1 MVLDKTALSVGLALS
16 LSYLAGCS
24 NSTSTDAG
32 MGGSGGGGANDTE
45 LLGSVFK
52 GPIDNATIQIT
63 DAAGNVLANGGS
75 TNGVFDIKNVPLGD
89 GMVFIRSLGGSYTD
103 EATGETVTAG
113 SDQGLMAAFT
123 ADELRQIIANRQ
135 YIAMTPETTL
145 IATIAKQ
152 KLAAGATPADA
163 IEAAV
168 ALVSK
173 QLIEGTNP
181 ASMVP
186 GDEPL
191 RIGNLSTA
199 LPKDQKEALA
209 RNRAISFSYEA
220 QSLNLK
226 PVDALKLIRL
236 RGEDLADGKL
246 DGVANGNRVTLRD
259 KDDREVD
266 LSRRDQRASFGLAR
280 SRLFNNTIQRLG
292 RGELSDAEKA
302 ELEKLGFDTESVE
315 RFNQGN
321 KQAEANTA
329 NNLAATNLPD
339 FNRLPVMTDEDGNP
353 DDAAATYTLT
363 ATPNVNVTVKV
374 PGDSW
379 TTPMMRYNGS
389 PAPLVIK
396 ANRGDAMTLKL
407 VNNLDADT
415 TIHWHGFKI
424 PGDQDGGPDFPVAP
438 GDEKTY
444 SFTLKQPAAS
454 LWFHPHPDMQT
465 GEQVYRGLAG
475 VFLIEDQIS
484 RQLEAEHK
492 LPSGEYDIPVLVQDR
507 RFKPEVNGVR
517 ELAYKTMEMDSDG
530 MLGNDV
536 LVNGNALPKLEVS
549 TRQYRFRIYNT
560 SNARS
565 YDFALHDGS
574 EFTIVGTDGGLL
586 PTPVKTDHILLGAA
600 ERAEIVIDFGKYNV
614 GDKIMLIS
622 RAFNGS
628 PMMGMM
634 GGMNGGGSGMGDGD
648 MNGGGSGMGDDG
660 MSGSGSGMGDGGMN
674 GGGSGMGDGDM
685 SGSGSGMG
693 GRMADNMNL
702 AGANGANPMGGAMM
716 NGMRMDIMRFDVT
729 SQASDD
735 VTLYSAL
742 PANAE
747 INSQRLKASDA
758 SKTRNFVMSMAM
770 GNMGGGSMGQNG
782 GAMGPGNMGSGG
794 MGGMTFVIN
803 GKSFDMNRID
813 ELIKLSEGNTEI
825 WSIQNMSP
833 MAHPFHAH
841 AIQWQILDRN
851 GIPASG
857 VDLGW
862 KDTVLVQ
869 PGETVRFIGR
879 FDPQVNSG
887 NYMYHCHILEHED
900 AGMMGFFRIE
910 P

>member
-1 MVLDKTALSVGLALS
+1 MLIRKTALSIGLALS
-16 LSYLAGCS
+16 LGYLAGCG
-24 NSTSTDAG
+24 NSTSADAG
-32 MGGSGGGGANDTE
+32 DGGGGDSAGGAT
-45 LLGSVFK
+45 LLGSIFK
-52 GPIDNATIQIT
+52 GPVNGAAIQIT
-63 DAAGNVLANGGS
+63 DAAGNVLASGGS
-75 TNGVFDIKNVPLGD
+75 KDGVFDIRNVSLGD
-89 GMVFIRSLGGSYTD
+89 GMVFIQSLGGSYTD
-103 EATGETVTAG
+103 EATGEVVTAG

-123 ADELRQIIANRQ
+123 ADELRQIIANGQ

-145 IATIAKQ
+145 IAAIAKE
-152 KLAAGATPADA
+152 KIADGAKPATAISDA
-163 IEAAV
+163 IAV
-168 ALVSK
+168 VSRE
-173 QLIEGTNP
+173 LISGTNP
-181 ASMVP
+181 AAAVP

-226 PVDALKLIRL
+226 PADALELIR
-236 RGEDLADGKL
+236 RQGEDLSDGKL
-246 DGVANGNRVTLRD
+246 DGLAKGNPVKLRD

-266 LSRRDQRASFGLAR
+266 LSQRDQKTAFGLAR
-280 SRLFNNTIQRLG
+280 SRLFNNTIQRLS
-292 RGELSDAEKA
+292 RGELSDSEKA

-321 KQAEANTA
+321 KAAEANTA
-329 NNLAATNLPD
+329 KNLAATNLPD
-339 FNRLPVMTDEDGNP
+339 FNRLPVMADEDGNP
-353 DDAAATYTLT
+353 DDAAGTYTLA
-363 ATPNVNVTVKV
+363 ATPNVDVTVKV

-379 TTPMMRYNGS
+379 VTPMLRYNAS

-396 ANRGDAMTLKL
+396 AKRGDAMTLKL

-424 PGDQDGGPDFPVAP
+424 PGDQDGGPDLPVAP
-438 GDEKTY
+438 GAEKTY
-444 SFTLKQPAAS
+444 RFTIRQPAAS

-465 GEQVYRGLAG
+465 GEQVYGGLAG
-475 VFLIEDQIS
+475 VFLVEDDIS
-484 RQLEAEHK
+484 KQFEAEKK
-492 LPSGEYDIPVLVQDR
+492 LPSGEFDIPVLVQDR

-530 MLGNDV
+530 MMGNDV
-536 LVNGNALPKLEVS
+536 LVNGNALPKLDVI
-549 TRQYRFRIYNT
+549 TRQYRFRIYNV

-565 YDFALHDGS
+565 YDFALHDGGK
-574 EFTIVGTDGGLL
+574 FTVVGTDGGLL
-586 PTPVKTDHILLGAA
+586 PEPVETDHILLGAA
-600 ERAEIVIDFGKYNV
+600 ERAEIVIDFGRYNV
-614 GDKIMLIS
+614 GDKIMLVS

-634 GGMNGGGSGMGDGD
+634 GGMNGTDNGDVGGSGSSMGDGDMSGNGSGMGDGD
-648 MNGGGSGMGDDG
+648 MNGG
-660 MSGSGSGMGDGGMN
+660 
-674 GGGSGMGDGDM
+674 
-685 SGSGSGMG
+685 SGMG
-693 GRMADNMNL
+693 GRMADDMSL
-702 AGANGANPMGGAMM
+702 LGANGANPQGGTMM
-716 NGMRMDIMRFDVT
+716 NGMRMDIMRFDIT
-729 SQASDD
+729 TEATDD
-735 VTLYSAL
+735 ITLYTAL
-742 PANAE
+742 PANAD
-747 INSQRLKASDA
+747 INAQRLKASDA
-758 SKTRNFVMSMAM
+758 SKTRNFVMTMAM
-770 GNMGGGSMGQNG
+770 GNGSMGSG
-782 GAMGPGNMGSGG
+782 MGAGNMGSGGAGSGMNG

-851 GIPASG
+851 GVPASG
-857 VDLGW
+857 ADLGW

-879 FDPQVNSG
+879 FDPEVNRG
-887 NYMYHCHILEHED
+887 DYMYHCHILEHED

-910 P
+910 Q